1 MFKIVFLTTMYDSN
15 YIINKV
21 SKKLKDEYGNLFSFR
36 SFSTYYMDKDEEVLE
51 EAFNEIESS
60 NLVCYFA
67 HGGVNKFK
75 NFTEMMNIFG
85 ESKYFFM
92 HSGMEDEA
100 KELMRKSNMPEVIF
114 NGMLRYFLNN
124 GEENIENLI
133 KFAANKLGSVDIEY
147 GKLVFPQ
154 WEGIYYKKQILSKE
168 EEKQFLNR
176 IYEENK
182 LVIGVLFYG
191 NFMHKNNLKHVDCAI
206 EEIEKQGV
214 NVLAVFTHT
223 SKDESI
229 GAKGIQWSFE
239 NLFTFKERL
248 LPEVIIN
255 FMGMSTSILST
266 PGDGNSVVDKSIF
279 EQLDIPVIQAMT
291 TYQSYETWKDSVQ
304 GIDAM
309 SLTSNVYYP
318 EFDGQI
324 ISVTTSYAEYES
336 DDCGDRIVY
345 KPIVERINKV
355 VRLAENWIRL
365 KRSKPEERKVAI
377 IFHNMPPRNDMIG
390 CAFGL
395 DTPAT
400 VFNIVNDLKKEGV
413 KLDYD
418 FKNGDEIIYRIIEGV
433 SNDKRWLTA
442 EQALEKSIDIIDKNK
457 YESWFKTLSSKVQ
470 NEMKRDWGKA
480 PGEFLVFDEKMPI
493 PGILNGNVFIGLQP
507 SRGFIEK
514 AEEAYHSTDLVP
526 PHQYYGFYKWIKE
539 DFGAH
544 VIAHI
549 GTHGTL
555 EWLPG
560 KEVGLSNECYP
571 DIMID
576 DLPHL
581 YPYSINI
588 TGEGIQVK
596 RRSNGVILSHLIAS
610 MTLSEGY
617 DDISELDDLIK
628 QYYQAVIMDNGKMPI
643 IKESII
649 ELCIKNKYDLDL
661 KIDKKY
667 MEENFS
673 EFMNKIHAYIEELKG
688 NLIKDGLHIFGQCP
702 KEERLNNLI
711 FALLRID
718 SENIPSIGRAV
729 AEIFNLDF
737 NYMKDNGTEINFNAI
752 TNYMILDDITKLAL
766 EIINNFS
773 LKDFDLC
780 IIDECLNL
788 TLSNHKGVLNNF
800 INECNID
807 SQKSIKKLMK
817 YISNVMLKKL
827 YATEEELINFCKGAR
842 GEFVIPGKSGCP
854 TRGNIDILPS
864 GRNFYSIDPNCVPS
878 RSSYIVGSSL
888 ASDLVTR
895 YLKDEGK
902 YPNQIMIIVYSG
914 ETMKT
919 NGDDIAE
926 ILNLMGVK
934 PIWLEGTDR
943 VIGLEVIPLEELK
956 RPRID
961 VTLRIS
967 GLFRDTFPN
976 LIELIEEAVTL
987 VSQLD
992 EPEEM
997 NFIKKNINEEIK
1009 ELIEEGISLEE
1020 ATEISGLRVFGCP
1033 PGTYGA
1039 GISQLIESKQ
1049 WKDNDDLGNSYV
1061 NWSAHAYSKK
1071 LHGKKL
1077 ENTFITRLSKT
1088 DVTVKNESSK
1098 EIDMLESDDYYN
1110 YHGGAIA
1117 AVKMAKGEYAKAYCG
1132 DASDPSDTKLKDI
1145 NEQTAFIMRSR
1156 ILNPKWFNGL
1166 KEHGYKGAQ
1175 EISAMVDI
1183 AFGWDA
1189 TSEVVEDWM
1198 YDKICD
1204 AYVLNKER
1212 REWINE
1218 VNKWAM
1224 HNMSERLLEANQR
1237 GMWNTTDKRLKEL
1250 RKVYMNT
1257 EGELEDN

>member
-1 MFKIVFLTTMYDSN
+1 MFKITFLTTMHDSN

-21 SKKLKDEYGNLFSFR
+21 IKKLEEEYAGILSFK
-36 SFSTYYMDKDEEVLE
+36 SFSTYYMDTNEEILQ
-51 EAFNEIESS
+51 EAFGQIADS

-67 HGGVNKFK
+67 HGGINNFKKFPL
-75 NFTEMMNIFG
+75 MMKKFG
-85 ESKYFFM
+85 KDKYFFM
-92 HSGMEDEA
+92 RSGMEDEL
-100 KELMRKSNMPEVIF
+100 KELMNKSNMSDITF
-114 NGMLRYFLNN
+114 KGMLRYFLND
-124 GEENIENLI
+124 GEQNMENLI
-133 KFAANKLGSVDIEY
+133 KFAANKLGKIDIDY
-147 GKLVFPQ
+147 GELAVPQ
-154 WEGIYYKKQILSKE
+154 WEGIYYHNKILTKNE
-168 EEKQFLNR
+168 EQEFLQR
-176 IYEENK
+176 IYNDTK
-182 LVIGVLFYG
+182 PVVGVLFYG
-191 NFMHKNNLKHVDCAI
+191 KFVHNNNLRHVDNI
-206 EEIEKQGV
+206 IKEVEEQGA
-214 NVLAVFTHT
+214 NVIPVFTHT
-223 SKDESI
+223 SRDESI
-229 GAKGIQWSFE
+229 GARGIQWSFD
-239 NLFTFKERL
+239 NLLTFRGRL
-248 LPEVIIN
+248 LPEAIIN
-255 FMGMSTSILST
+255 CMGMSTSILSM
-266 PGDGNSVVDKSIF
+266 PGDGNQVVEKSIF

-291 TYQSYETWKDSVQ
+291 TYQSYDTWKNSVQ
-304 GIDAM
+304 GLDPM

-336 DDCGDRIVY
+336 DENGDRILY
-345 KPIVERINKV
+345 KPIPERINKV
-355 VRLAENWIRL
+355 VRLARNWIRL
-365 KRSKPEERKVAI
+365 KRTRPEDRKVAI

-395 DTPAT
+395 DTPTT

-418 FKNGDEIIYRIIEGV
+418 FKNGDEIIYKIIDGV

-442 EQALEKSIDIIDKNK
+442 EKALDKSIDIIDENK
-457 YESWFKTLSSKVQ
+457 YRKWFRTLEPKVQ
-470 NEMKRDWGKA
+470 SEMERDWGEA
-480 PGEFLVFDEKMPI
+480 PGNFLVFDKKMPI

-507 SRGFIEK
+507 SRGYSEK
-514 AEEAYHSTDLVP
+514 AEQAYHSTDLVP

-539 DFGAH
+539 EFGAH

-560 KEVGLSNECYP
+560 KEVGLSSKCYP
-571 DIMID
+571 DVMID

-596 RRSNGVILSHLIAS
+596 RRSNGVILSHLIS
-610 MTLSEGY
+610 PMTLSEGY
-617 DDISELDDLIK
+617 DNISELDDLIK
-628 QYYQAVIMDNGKMPI
+628 QYYQAITMDEGKIPI
-643 IKESII
+643 VKESII
-649 ELCIKNKYDLDL
+649 KLCLENKYDIDL
-661 KIDKKY
+661 KVNKEY
-667 MEENFS
+667 MESNFQ

-688 NLIKDGLHIFGQCP
+688 NLIKDGLHIFGECP
-702 KEERLNNLI
+702 QNHKLNNII

-718 SENIPSIGRAV
+718 SENTPSIGRAV
-729 AEIFNLDF
+729 AEIFGLDF
-737 NYMKDNGTEINFNAI
+737 NYMKEHGTEVNFGAI
-752 TNYMILDDITKLAL
+752 TNLMILDDITKLAL
-766 EIINNFS
+766 NIINEFS
-773 LKDFDLC
+773 LNDFKLDS
-780 IIDECLNL
+780 IECSLNKAL
-788 TLSNHKGVLNNF
+788 NEHDGVLNNF
-800 INECNID
+800 
-807 SQKSIKKLMK
+807 KIKHDVDTKVSMNKLMR
-817 YISNVMLKKL
+817 YISKVILKKL
-827 YATEEELINFCKGAR
+827 YDTKDELTNFGKGAR

-878 RSSYIVGSSL
+878 RSSYKVGTSL
-888 ASDLVTR
+888 ANDLIKR
-895 YLKDEGK
+895 YLDDEQK
-902 YPNQIMIIVYSG
+902 YPNSIMIIVYSG

-926 ILNLMGVK
+926 ILSLMGVK

-943 VIGLEVIPLEELK
+943 VIGLEAISLQELR

-987 VSQLD
+987 ISQLD
-992 EPEEM
+992 EPYDM
-997 NFIKKNINEEIK
+997 NYIKKNVDEEINN
-1009 ELIEEGISLEE
+1009 LMEEGISLEE
-1020 ATEISGLRVFGCP
+1020 ATELSGLRVFGCP

-1039 GISQLIESKQ
+1039 GVSQLIESKQ
-1049 WKDNDDLGNSYV
+1049 WQNGDDLGNAYV

-1077 ENTFITRLSKT
+1077 DTSFITRLT
-1088 DVTVKNESSK
+1088 RIDITVKNESSK

-1117 AVKMAKGEYAKAYCG
+1117 AVKMAKGEFAKAYCG
-1132 DASDPSDTKLKDI
+1132 DTSDPSDTKLKDV
-1145 NEQTAFIMRSR
+1145 NEETAFIMRSR
-1156 ILNPKWFNGL
+1156 ILNPKWFDGL

-1175 EISAMVDI
+1175 EISAMIDI

-1204 AYVLNKER
+1204 AYVLDKER
-1212 REWINE
+1212 RQWINE

-1224 HNMSERLLEANQR
+1224 HNMTERLLEANQR
-1237 GMWNTTDKRLKEL
+1237 GMWHTTDNRLKEL
-1250 RKVYMNT
+1250 RKIYMNT
-1257 EGELEDN
+1257 EGDLEEC